1 MKYLVDIKGL
11 DRPVSVTA
19 AITRPLVPFAGICNN
34 MQPIMYIHFICCIT
48 LCILTVLCNESI

>member
-1 MKYLVDIKGL
+1 MWPKIKDEVDILIKYLVDIKGL

-34 MQPIMYIHFICCIT
+34 M
-48 LCILTVLCNESI
+48 